1 MVKDFV
7 SVGVSDDNDDV
18 DDGDEY
24 CFKAKL
30 ACKRDQETLLF
41 WTLIGLLTISYSGYA
56 MGGRR
61 S

>member
-7 SVGVSDDNDDV
+7 LVGVSNDNDDV

-30 ACKRDQETLLF
+30 ACKRDQETLLL